1 MLSEIK
7 KSLFLKKSAKFI
19 YTQQLFNFIM
29 KFNKLIPEL
38 SVTNFENSINFYTKI
53 LGFKIEYKR
62 DESKFAMISFQ
73 GSQLMIE
80 EINNHWSTGKLKKP
94 FGRGINFQIEVDKI
108 QPILDSLEQN
118 NYPIF
123 VEPKENW
130 YRQDNQLL
138 GNKEFL
144 IQDPDGYLL
153 RFAEDLGTKP
163 L

>member
-1 MLSEIK
+1 
-7 KSLFLKKSAKFI
+7 
-19 YTQQLFNFIM
+19 M

-38 SVTNFENSINFYTKI
+38 SVSNFKKSLKFYTKI
-53 LGFKIEYKR
+53 LKFKLEYERK
-62 DESKFAMISFQ
+62 DFAFISLQ

-80 EINNHWSTGKLKKP
+80 KINNTWKIAKLVYP

-108 QPILDSLEQN
+108 QLILDNLKKN

-153 RFAEDLGTKP
+153 RFAECLGIKP

>member
-1 MLSEIK
+1 
-7 KSLFLKKSAKFI
+7 
-19 YTQQLFNFIM
+19 M

-38 SVTNFENSINFYTKI
+38 SVSNFEKSLKFYI
-53 LGFKIEYKR
+53 EIIGFKIEYKR

-73 GSQLMIE
+73 GSQIMIE
-80 EINNHWSTGKLKKP
+80 EVNNNWSTGKLKYP
-94 FGRGINFQIEVDKI
+94 FGRGINLQIEVDKM
-108 QPILDSLEQN
+108 QSILDNLKIN

-123 VEPKENW
+123 VEPKVNW

-144 IQDPDGYLL
+144 VKDPDGYLL

>member
-1 MLSEIK
+1 
-7 KSLFLKKSAKFI
+7 
-19 YTQQLFNFIM
+19 M

-38 SVTNFENSINFYTKI
+38 SVTNFENSIKFYTKI

-80 EINNHWSTGKLKKP
+80 EINNHWSAGKLEKP

-108 QPILDSLEQN
+108 QPILDSLEEN
-118 NYPIF
+118 GHPIF